1 MADCIDNI
9 GQAKDAT
16 KFDHLKGLWQT
27 PLTDRAKG
35 ISAFLT
41 PDGLYQYKCMPF
53 GMKNSPATFQ
63 RRPNN
68 MIITGLDNCK
78 AYIDDAIIYSE
89 EWDQQINIIRGFFER
104 LSKAKLTIK
113 DGMRLTFFAF
123 CASSAQLKEQMRVLV
138 QVTCPFTL

>member
-41 PDGLYQYKCMPF
+41 PDGLYQYQCMPF

-68 MIITGLDNCK
+68 ISAACSAKRMTDLC
-78 AYIDDAIIYSE
+78 E
-89 EWDQQINIIRGFFER
+89 ED
-104 LSKAKLTIK
+104 SK
-113 DGMRLTFFAF
+113 DRR
-123 CASSAQLKEQMRVLV
+123 QVLLV
-138 QVTCPFTL
+138 VFL